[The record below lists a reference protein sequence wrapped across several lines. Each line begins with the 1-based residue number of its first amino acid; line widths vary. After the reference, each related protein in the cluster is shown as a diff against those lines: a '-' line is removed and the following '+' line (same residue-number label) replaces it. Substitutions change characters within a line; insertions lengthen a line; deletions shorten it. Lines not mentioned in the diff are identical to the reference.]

1 MSVFSGRQGKGAARR
16 HREAK
21 RLAAE
26 LRIAAA
32 TALGAEAAKAR
43 MCTSKNRYT
52 EYGFALAA
60 AGRASR
66 REALM
71 RVYEC
76 PMCEGWHL
84 THKPVRSAS

>member
-1 MSVFSGRQGKGAARR
+1 MSAFSGRQGRGAARR

-26 LRIAAA
+26 DRAAA
-32 TALGAEAAKAR
+32 YRQLGHEAARVR

-52 EYGFALAA
+52 EYDFALAV
-60 AGRASR
+60 AGKASR

-71 RVYEC
+71 RVYQC
-76 PMCEGWHL
+76 PVCDGWHL
-84 THKPVRSAS
+84 THKPERRAS